1 MTRRF
6 WLWVLHCMLRMSS
19 RLAEHLAKNDPR
31 LMPISNDMRD
41 NQIMRAV
48 RGRPEAKP

>member
-19 RLAEHLAKNDPR
+19 RLAGYLAKDDPR
-31 LMPISNDMRD
+31 LVPISNEMRD
-41 NQIMRAV
+41 NQIMRTV
-48 RGRPEAKP
+48 RERPEGK